1 MEKVIEDFKEII
13 PGEKCVIAIM
23 MGNAVFN
30 IANMAGIVLY
40 PRFQEIYG
48 RNDSKEEVFV
58 LMTKVLKVLWAPL
71 IVLVAAG
78 IVFAQ
83 YLIRAFT
90 PKYIA
95 GITAMKIFICGMYF
109 LALSKSFNHFL
120 ITINKQMLVL
130 YICVAT
136 VLINLTL
143 NIVFVKMGFGIKG
156 VAIAT
161 SISYFIYF
169 LSLFT
174 LSLMVRKGEKGV
186 FA

>member
-1 MEKVIEDFKEII
+1 VILRMLGAREL
-13 PGEKCVIAIM
+13 GLYSIAIM

-30 IANMAGIVLY
+30 IANMVGIVLY

-48 RNDSKEEVFV
+48 RNDSKEEVFNV
-58 LMTKVLKVLWAPL
+58 MIKILKLLWLPL

-78 IVFAQ
+78 VVFAP
-83 YLIRAFT
+83 YLIRMFT

-109 LALSKSFNHFL
+109 LSLSKFCNHFL
-120 ITINKQMLVL
+120 ITINKQMFAL
-130 YICVAT
+130 YVCVTT
-136 VLINLTL
+136 VLINLML

-156 VAIAT
+156 VAVAT

-174 LSLMVRKGEKGV
+174 LSLVVRKGEKGV